1 MEKPIKIEQ
10 SLPVAIIT
18 GASRGIGRELAI
30 GLAQDGFNLVMIA
43 RSGDALKSVLNE
55 VEALSPDKTTQHT
68 IRSVDVSDNK
78 LVTEVVADIKENY
91 GKIDLLINNAGV
103 YTPGTLDIPIQSFEQ
118 MVRVNLM
125 GPFVWMKAVIPIM
138 KEQKSGHVINIAS
151 RAGKIGFVGD
161 GAYGASK
168 FGLVGLNESLYR
180 ELARSGISLTAIC
193 PSWVNTEMAEGAP
206 MEGSEMIQPG
216 DILKTV
222 RWLLSLSSSVRVRE
236 LILEC
241 RNNVF

>member
-1 MEKPIKIEQ
+1 MKKTTKLEQ
-10 SLPVAIIT
+10 SLPVAVIT

-55 VEALSPDKTTQHT
+55 VEGLSPTKITQHT
-68 IRSVDVSDNK
+68 IYSMDVSDDK
-78 LVTEVVADIKENY
+78 LVPEVVADTKEKY
-91 GKIDLLINNAGV
+91 GKINLLINNAGM
-103 YTPGTLDIPIQSFEQ
+103 YSPGSLDIPIQSFED

-125 GPFVWMKAVIPIM
+125 APFVWMKAVIPIM
-138 KEQKSGHVINIAS
+138 KEQKSGYVINIAS
-151 RAGKIGFVGD
+151 RAGKIGFIGD

-180 ELARSGISLTAIC
+180 ELASSGICFTAIC
-193 PSWVNTEMAEGAP
+193 PSWVNTKMADGAP
-206 MEGSEMIQPG
+206 MEVGEMIQPN

-222 RWLLSLSSSVRVRE
+222 QWLLSLSPSVRVRE
-236 LILEC
+236 LTLEC